1 MTEFQL
7 ISISHSGVVKTIVV
21 APSIS
26 VDEINQLVRASF
38 SLGAHDIVGLCDTQQ
53 RVTFPLSLCCTAPQY
68 FSNRPSSSPP
78 YELVLAKAGR

>member
-1 MTEFQL
+1 MDIQY
-7 ISISHSGVVKTIVV
+7 ISICHSGIVKTVVV
-21 APSIS
+21 APSIG
-26 VDEINQLVRASF
+26 VDEINQLVRAAF
-38 SLGAHDIVGLCDTQQ
+38 SLPAHDIVGLCDTQQ